1 MIKLFYYSGNF
12 GDALSPYVVR
22 KMSGQN
28 IEFSQPYTLREY
40 MQNLLACCKHCFSW
54 SRDMIKR
61 NMSFTRKPL
70 LIAIGS
76 LIENSTDNCILWG
89 TGMAQPNILPK
100 GGRIIMT
107 RGPLSRKV
115 LISNGYNVESF
126 IGGDPALL
134 LPLLY
139 IPKVKN
145 KGGVGFVCHNV
156 DIDFIDKDRLPHN
169 VKLISLKTDDVEPVI
184 DAIVSCNIVF
194 TTSLHGL
201 IVSHA
206 YGIPAVW
213 TEREQLAGGH
223 FKFNDYLLSVGIELY
238 KPLSVNDVVNRM
250 FLSNIEGVQL
260 LPDKDMLEKAQ
271 KELIDRAPFTIVDN
285 FKNETK

>member
-12 GDALSPYVVR
+12 GDALSPYVVK
-22 KMSGQN
+22 KMSGEDV
-28 IEFSQPYTLREY
+28 EFSQPYTLREY
-40 MQNLLACCKHCFSW
+40 TKNIFACCKHCLSW
-54 SRDMIKR
+54 SYNVMKR
-61 NMSFTRKPL
+61 NTSFTRKPL
-70 LIAIGS
+70 LVAIGS

-107 RGPLSRKV
+107 RGPLSREV

-145 KGGVGFVCHNV
+145 KGGVGVVCHNA
-156 DIDFIDKDRLPHN
+156 DIDFIDKERLPHN

-184 DAIVSCNIVF
+184 DAIASCDVIF

-201 IVSHA
+201 IVSHV

-213 TEREQLAGGH
+213 AERKQLAGGH

-238 KPLSVNDVVNRM
+238 KPLSIYEVINSM
-250 FLSNIEGVQL
+250 FSTNIEGIQL
-260 LPDKDMLEKAQ
+260 LPDKEMLEKAQ
-271 KELIDRAPFTIVDN
+271 KELVLRAPFTIND
-285 FKNETK
+285 KYRNETE